1 MKKIFILLLLLGV
14 PIVLYY
20 IWWLAEYNEYNPF
33 GKMTIESTYLT
44 AKEYL
49 ATSVLGFP
57 QQSDSKQEYK
67 IDLKEQNVSNLSQSI
82 SETFK
87 GKMNFLPFIP
97 MYRACLINR
106 AAVYSEQDKIN
117 ESLIE
122 AGRIEFEQEGITKSL
137 SANRGGQ
144 ILQKCFKEFI
154 H

>member
-122 AGRIEFEQEGITKSL
+122 AGRRVPSFL
-137 SANRGGQ
+137 SALCFRIRTLPSR
-144 ILQKCFKEFI
+144 ILSAWPI
-154 H
+154 SA